1 MDEPAEKQ
9 DKAQEE
15 RDRRL
20 TNIFLLVFNLL
31 PFYPLDG
38 GQIVRALLWFRLG
51 PIRSLTVA
59 GALGI
64 AGSACLGVWAVI
76 STSIWIGLLAFFLF
90 TQASSA
96 IGRAKAMALEQGAV
110 APPAPAA
117 PPQAG
122 NTRVPGSPV

>member
-1 MDEPAEKQ
+1 AVLWSIVAGPLVNVALFPILQFLVLATGRHSFIAVSPDVHRTAVE
-9 DKAQEE
+9 
-15 RDRRL
+15 L
-20 TNIFLLVFNLL
+20 WVTNIFLLVFNLL

-76 STSIWIGLLAFFLF
+76 STSI
-90 TQASSA
+90 
-96 IGRAKAMALEQGAV
+96 
-110 APPAPAA
+110 
-117 PPQAG
+117 
-122 NTRVPGSPV
+122 